1 VDDPREPATVDLGS
15 NDNLELFPDPL
26 DVLSRPRIR
35 ERTTRLAPRPI
46 RSPTRAEPE
55 KLSDTGFQFPPPP
68 TPRNRPRPN
77 ATATPLVGGYKHCI
91 MPPKAPTPIPQ
102 ARRPTGRP
110 TRMRVRY
117 CVGPG
122 LVAALGPLRH
132 TLAPTNAIGTC
143 IRVGSTVW
151 ATGQGWLGSRRSN
164 QQVRQKHWPIPR
176 VGTPAILRSSY
187 VFRCMWGAA
196 RGGPA
201 PTSSSDLEG

>member
-77 ATATPLVGGYKHCI
+77 ATATPVVAWLQTLHHASNGSHPHPPSPKTNRKALPEHIARIGTGRRRGKGDQPKPHPDTDIANEPAGLVGSQFI
-91 MPPKAPTPIPQ
+91 RI
-102 ARRPTGRP
+102 
-110 TRMRVRY
+110 
-117 CVGPG
+117 
-122 LVAALGPLRH
+122 VA
-132 TLAPTNAIGTC
+132 T
-143 IRVGSTVW
+143 
-151 ATGQGWLGSRRSN
+151 
-164 QQVRQKHWPIPR
+164 
-176 VGTPAILRSSY
+176 
-187 VFRCMWGAA
+187 
-196 RGGPA
+196 
-201 PTSSSDLEG
+201 